1 MVESMNA
8 KFLELDATNPVV
20 PYNDIGV
27 KSPKTISLSLP
38 ILVVSVSR
46 LLPTNFLESYIYS
59 SYISSYL

>member
-38 ILVVSVSR
+38 ILVVSVSSVV
-46 LLPTNFLESYIYS
+46 LIEIEAYPTKPPRTT
-59 SYISSYL
+59 ISS